1 MPKGRLALLTL
12 FVALSALALAAAA
25 AARVPKHIIFPV
37 VGKVTYLDD
46 YGDPRPQGSH
56 QGNDIM
62 GRRWQV
68 AVAAETGRVEKV
80 GRGGYSCYLILD
92 GRSGTEYWYI
102 HLNNDKTRRNDN
114 EGGCRNG
121 ITWPRGLRN
130 GERVRA
136 GEMVGYV
143 GDSGDANGIQPHLHF
158 EIRPNGRGSI
168 NPFTRLNRARRLLYA
183 APATTKSVSLR
194 LRGTLHSTS
203 PRLVMRVRLVR
214 TSLGRYFRVA
224 KTIGLDLAEDIL
236 VERKHADGNTRA
248 ASLAAA
254 APGETLLVWTKTA
267 VPTLA
272 RQLGVAGEWIAR
284 RVLLG
289 D

>member
-1 MPKGRLALLTL
+1 MPTGRLALLTL
-12 FVALSALALAAAA
+12 VVAFSALAFAAAA
-25 AARVPKHIIFPV
+25 AARVPKHIVFPV
-37 VGKVTYLDD
+37 VGKVTYQDD

-56 QGNDIM
+56 EGNDIM
-62 GRRWQV
+62 GRRWQL
-68 AVAAETGRVEKV
+68 AVAAEVGRVDKV
-80 GRGGYSCYLILD
+80 GRGGYSCYLVLH

-114 EGGCRNG
+114 DGGCRNG

-136 GEMVGYV
+136 GEIVGYV

-158 EIRPNGRGSI
+158 EIRPNGRRSI
-168 NPFTRLNRARRLLYA
+168 NPFRSLNRARRLLFA
-183 APATTKSVSLR
+183 APAGTKTVSLR
-194 LRGTLHSTS
+194 MRGTLRSTS
-203 PRLVMRVRLVR
+203 PQLVMRVGLVR

-224 KTIGLDLAEDIL
+224 KTVALDLAEELL
-236 VERKHADGNTRA
+236 VERKNADGNTRA

-254 APGETLLVWTKTA
+254 APGERLVVWTKAA

-272 RQLGVAGEWIAR
+272 NQRGLPGEWIAR

-289 D
+289 N